1 MRAFD
6 HDGLHFFRFS
16 ALPDNGVARHAVFS
30 RHGGVSAAP
39 FASLNMSLS
48 VPDDRDRVYANRR
61 RVYGLYGRDTDS
73 VVHAHLVHGADV
85 ARVTQADNGAWVEH
99 VDGLITDQPGCV
111 LSMNFADCAPI
122 FLYDPRHR
130 AIGLGHA
137 GWRGAVADL
146 PGALVRAMTA
156 HFGSDP
162 ADLVAAVGPCI
173 GPCCYEVGAEVID
186 SVGATFDRP
195 EELLRPPPAV
205 GSAGEPG
212 RRGAEEIGGL
222 YFDLPEANRRN
233 LAAAGVRAIELSEL
247 CTACRTDLF
256 FSHRAERG
264 RTGRFGTVFAL
275 GE

>member
-6 HDGLHFFRFS
+6 HDGLHYFRFGT
-16 ALPDNGVARHAVFS
+16 LPDNGAVRHAVFS

-39 FASLNMSLS
+39 FHSLNMSMS
-48 VPDDRDRVYANRR
+48 VPDERDRVYANRR

-85 ARVTQADNGAWVEH
+85 GRVTQADNGTWVEH

-122 FLYDPRHR
+122 FLYDPRRR

-137 GWRGAVADL
+137 GWRGTVADL
-146 PGALVRAMTA
+146 PGAMVRAMTS

-162 ADLVAAVGPCI
+162 ADLVAAIGPCI

-186 SVGATFDRP
+186 RVRAVFAGA
-195 EELLRPPPAV
+195 EELLRR
-205 GSAGEPG
+205 AGEQG
-212 RRGAEEIGGL
+212 SRGAGENGSRH
-222 YFDLPEANRRN
+222 FDLPEANRRN
-233 LAAAGVRAIELSEL
+233 LAAAGVRAIETADL

-264 RTGRFGTVFAL
+264 RTGRFGTLFSL
-275 GE
+275 M